1 MVLTELIERYN
12 TLLQDYSDVVMTLV
26 FSSCSTGCRKAYRKD
41 TPCILLDGR
50 LNCSL
55 SLQNLEATLRLRNSD
70 EKVRE
75 LTRQTIQCIQ
85 LYLEFITVLRK
96 NAVITEQTLHYS
108 CNASSGD
115 IYAMLQHDGRVMVI
129 KSPHSAR
136 SLRTFVRKAQA
147 LLEPPKVNEET
158 LKGVSDIFTSA
169 ATEPTTTTRKL
180 PAATSSWKRIKAR
193 RRR

>member
-70 EKVRE
+70 KDVRE
-75 LTRQTIQCIQ
+75 LAKQTIGAIK
-85 LYLEFITVLRK
+85 LYLEFIAVLRK
-96 NAVITEQTLHYS
+96 NAVITEEILHYS
-108 CNASSGD
+108 CKASSKD
-115 IYAMLQHDGRVMVI
+115 ICVTLQHDGKASVI
-129 KSPHSAR
+129 KSPHSAK

-147 LLEPPKVNEET
+147 LLEPPKADENT
-158 LKGVSDIFTSA
+158 LKGVSDIFTSTA
-169 ATEPTTTTRKL
+169 VTEPTTHKL
-180 PAATSSWKRIKAR
+180 PAAPSSWRQRIKAKR
-193 RRR
+193 R